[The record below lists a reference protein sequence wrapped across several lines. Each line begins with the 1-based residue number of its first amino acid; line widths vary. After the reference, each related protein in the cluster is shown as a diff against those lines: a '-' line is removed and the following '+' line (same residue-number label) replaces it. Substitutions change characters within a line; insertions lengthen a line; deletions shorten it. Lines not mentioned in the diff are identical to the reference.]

1 MVEVL
6 LTYFLALGGV
16 EIELIEAF
24 VEELVGANDCLLEQG
39 ESFGEFELLKFGEG
53 SGGRSGGADQG
64 R

>member
-24 VEELVGANDCLLEQG
+24 VEKLVGANDCLLEQG
-39 ESFGEFELLKFGEG
+39 EPFGEFELL
-53 SGGRSGGADQG
+53 
-64 R
+64 